1 MNANET
7 MLRNRLIRTAHENPG
22 PVRSAILEIIQDYD
36 KTAETKLRGWSGF
49 TDQMRDLDALAQEV
63 KKRKAEIAALVP
75 PDVLKAKS
83 DAEKEL
89 KKHQKK
95 FTEDYKEHCDD
106 LGDVII
112 AQSTKL
118 TECEARIKVAAV
130 KRTLTQIEA
139 EMLAAVAE
147 KYGHEVSGFV
157 ATITATLRDQEKTL
171 RVTHKGFELE
181 NKVASVAPN
190 ARTAGLL
197 DKLTQ
202 FRDWFE
208 KTWQKMSGMFS
219 SAMRMILGDAKKAD
233 KAYADL
239 DKALKGHK
247 A

>member
-1 MNANET
+1 MNTADRN
-7 MLRNRLIRTAHENPG
+7 LRTKLIRTAHENPG
-22 PVRSAILEIIQDYD
+22 AVRDAILAIIKDYD

-49 TDQMRDLDALAQEV
+49 TDQMRELHALKQEV
-63 KKRKAEIAALVP
+63 EKRKAEIAALVP

-89 KKHQKK
+89 KKHQAQ
-95 FTEDYKEHCDD
+95 FTKDYKEHCDA

-118 TECEARIKVAAV
+118 TECGARIHVASV
-130 KRTLTQIEA
+130 KRSLNDVEA
-139 EMLAAVAE
+139 EVLAAVAE
-147 KYGHEVSGFV
+147 KYGHEVSGFIS
-157 ATITATLRDQEKTL
+157 TITKTLRDQDKKL

-197 DKLTQ
+197 EKLTQ

-208 KTWQKMSGMFS
+208 KSWKKLSGMFDT
-219 SAMRMILGDAKKAD
+219 AMRMILGDAKKCD
-233 KAYADL
+233 KAYSEL
-239 DKALKGHK
+239 DKALKAHK